1 MNRETTSITS
11 TLRWASRALLL
22 LVIVLVAWWLLFSE
36 KDNHVGLQV
45 DDGINLTPEQIQS
58 VKDIGEWE
66 FLSVRDEELVDTV
79 RKGFLSTDQLV
90 RIYYGTLRL
99 GINMHDVEPGWI
111 EASGDT
117 VTLTLPAV
125 RLLDRD
131 FIDEA
136 RTKAFYESGKWTGHD
151 REALYRKAHRMM
163 LAHCLTPANLRTA
176 ESNADAQFRRMMKGM
191 GFNHVNIRFKPQ
203 K

>member
-111 EASGDT
+111 EASVDT

>member
-1 MNRETTSITS
+1 
-11 TLRWASRALLL
+11 
-22 LVIVLVAWWLLFSE
+22 
-36 KDNHVGLQV
+36 
-45 DDGINLTPEQIQS
+45 
-58 VKDIGEWE
+58 
-66 FLSVRDEELVDTV
+66 
-79 RKGFLSTDQLV
+79 
-90 RIYYGTLRL
+90 
-99 GINMHDVEPGWI
+99 MHDVEPGWI